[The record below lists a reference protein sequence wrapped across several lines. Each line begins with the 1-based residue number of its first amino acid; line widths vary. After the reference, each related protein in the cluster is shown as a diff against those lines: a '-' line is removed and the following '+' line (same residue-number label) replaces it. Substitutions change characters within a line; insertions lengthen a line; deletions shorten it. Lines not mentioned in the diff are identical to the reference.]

1 MMKCYGYAVF
11 LMIAWACVP
20 TAKADDFG
28 DIADQLAQI
37 AKTESEI
44 YTNTTDIVN
53 TGKQQFDQSMSEW
66 NAMTQ
71 SYGMKDSSSDQTAR
85 LWSADQWDSVLEQAS
100 GGNNSRFQELMQSYS
115 SKYPILKDAN
125 QTINPAQLAGSTY
138 TQEGQ
143 TYNAALSSSNYT
155 YSDINTR
162 IKKTE
167 DLLSEVD
174 DASKNQNQK
183 AATDLNSRLVAEQ
196 NFNQLELLKTLSVQ
210 LQMDA
215 MKNQK
220 EYNNETLDKQFTHY
234 QPTS

>member
-1 MMKCYGYAVF
+1 MMKDYRFALC
-11 LMIAWACVP
+11 LMFAIWCSAPAH
-20 TAKADDFG
+20 ADDLG

-37 AKTESEI
+37 AKTE
-44 YTNTTDIVN
+44 TDIYGN
-53 TGKQQFDQSMSEW
+53 TMDIVKTGQQQYTQAMTEW
-66 NAMTQ
+66 TAMTQ
-71 SYGMKDSSSDQTAR
+71 SYGMKDTSADQTAR
-85 LWSADQWDSVLEQAS
+85 LWSADQWDSVLQQAS
-100 GGNNSRFQELMQSYS
+100 GGNNARFQELMQSYS
-115 SKYPILKDAN
+115 NKYPILKDAN
-125 QTINPAQLAGSTY
+125 QTINPAQLAGKTY
-138 TQEGQ
+138 TEEGQ

-167 DLLSEVD
+167 NLLAEVD
-174 DASKNQNQK
+174 DVSKNQNQK